1 MNGFKKFDD
10 YRIIFVVSLF
20 VTLLFLIPSVSSAAT
35 QAELAKFQ
43 RSIVDY
49 RRQLNPRFKKVRR
62 AKTSYII
69 VHTSEL
75 GLNSTLRVISR
86 GKRLPSGRKT
96 RGGHTHYVIARDGRT
111 YRTLDRRYQADHAG
125 RSMWNGVTNI
135 SKISIGIELVGNHY
149 NPITRQQYR
158 SIGLLIDILQG
169 VYNLSDRAVLTHS
182 QVAYGP
188 PNRWFKKNHR
198 GRKRC
203 AKNFIRSKAGLGP
216 TWAYDPDVRA
226 RRLSADPQLADVFY
240 GRRKLLAKA
249 DEANII
255 SKSNTAWSIAGEDY
269 DKRITVYKFP
279 NGRRYTGDQISKKI
293 GWNRIPANTIVL
305 LNQETA
311 IEVNRD
317 KGPIKTIPLGRSA
330 WSLAGKAYNRK
341 TTIYFL
347 PSGRIKYGSTISNW
361 ADLPVRTKIIIGYR
375 GPFKIKKDRSA
386 YHIAGV
392 KFRDRKTIYYLPTQ
406 KLLAGNNIK
415 NFSKLPRGTL
425 IFLPIS

>member
-1 MNGFKKFDD
+1 MKGSKKFDN
-10 YRIIFVVSLF
+10 YRIKFVVSLF
-20 VTLLFLIPSVSSAAT
+20 TILFFYLPSASTAAT
-35 QAELAKFQ
+35 KADLPKFQ

-75 GLNSTLRVISR
+75 GLNSTLRVISK
-86 GKRLPSGRKT
+86 GKRMPSGRRT
-96 RGGHTHYVIARDGRT
+96 RGGHTHYVIARNGRT

-125 RSMWNGVTNI
+125 RSMWNGETNI

-149 NPITRQQYR
+149 KPITRHQYR

-182 QVAYGP
+182 QVAYGY

-203 AKNFIRSKAGLGP
+203 AKNFMRAKAGLGP

-240 GRRKLLAKA
+240 GRRKLLAEA

-279 NGRRYTGDQISKKI
+279 NGRLYTGDKISDKI

-311 IEVNRD
+311 IELNRD
-317 KGPIKTIPLGRSA
+317 IGPIKTIPVGRSA
-330 WSLAGKAYNRK
+330 WSLAGKAYNHK

-347 PSGRIKYGSTISNW
+347 PSGRIKYGSMISNW
-361 ADLPVRTKIIIGYR
+361 GGLPARTKIIIGYR
-375 GPFKIKKDRSA
+375 GPFKIQKGRSA

-406 KLLAGNNIK
+406 KLLAGNNVK
-415 NFSKLPRGTL
+415 NFSKLPSGTL

>member
-1 MNGFKKFDD
+1 
-10 YRIIFVVSLF
+10 
-20 VTLLFLIPSVSSAAT
+20 
-35 QAELAKFQ
+35 
-43 RSIVDY
+43 
-49 RRQLNPRFKKVRR
+49 
-62 AKTSYII
+62 
-69 VHTSEL
+69 
-75 GLNSTLRVISR
+75 
-86 GKRLPSGRKT
+86 
-96 RGGHTHYVIARDGRT
+96 
-111 YRTLDRRYQADHAG
+111 
-125 RSMWNGVTNI
+125 
-135 SKISIGIELVGNHY
+135 
-149 NPITRQQYR
+149 
-158 SIGLLIDILQG
+158 
-169 VYNLSDRAVLTHS
+169 
-182 QVAYGP
+182 
-188 PNRWFKKNHR
+188 
-198 GRKRC
+198 
-203 AKNFIRSKAGLGP
+203 
-216 TWAYDPDVRA
+216 
-226 RRLSADPQLADVFY
+226 
-240 GRRKLLAKA
+240 
-249 DEANII
+249 I

-279 NGRRYTGDQISKKI
+279 NGRRYTGDQISEKI

-311 IEVNRD
+311 IEVNKD
-317 KGPIKTIPLGRSA
+317 KGPIKIIPVGRSA

-415 NFSKLPRGTL
+415 NFNKLPRGTL